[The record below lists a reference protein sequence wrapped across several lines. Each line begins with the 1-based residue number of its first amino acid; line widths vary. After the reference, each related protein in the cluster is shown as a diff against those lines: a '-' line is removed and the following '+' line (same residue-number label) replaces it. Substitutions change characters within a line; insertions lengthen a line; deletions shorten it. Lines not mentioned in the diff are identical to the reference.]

1 LPAAYVADSP
11 EGKQSPFTLQM
22 PSVPLSASRQI
33 SWEVHLQQYLQK
45 CAPLSVDKVSSLTE
59 VVHKQPHLPEPWWS
73 IIQHA
78 ESQQAACQSDPKP
91 RDKRQ
96 GLAMLQLYEWATKQ
110 VPRHGNYNND
120 AFLKLWI
127 GYAKQQW

>member
-1 LPAAYVADSP
+1 
-11 EGKQSPFTLQM
+11 M

-45 CAPLSVDKVSSLTE
+45 CAPFSVDKVSSLTE
-59 VVHKQPHLPEPWWS
+59 AVHKQPHLPEPWWS

-78 ESQQAACQSDPKP
+78 ESQQAACQPDPKP
-91 RDKRQ
+91 HDKRQ

-110 VPRHGNYNND
+110 VPRQGNYDND
-120 AFLKLWI
+120 AFVKLWI

>member
-1 LPAAYVADSP
+1 MQLCVLRKRDLVCNAQTPNVP
-11 EGKQSPFTLQM
+11 QSAL
-22 PSVPLSASRQI
+22 RQI

-45 CAPLSVDKVSSLTE
+45 CAPSAADKAASLTDA
-59 VVHKQPHLPEPWWS
+59 VHKQPHLPEPWWS
-73 IIQHA
+73 LIQLA
-78 ESQQAACQSDPKP
+78 ESQHDASHTNSKPSDN
-91 RDKRQ
+91 RQ

-110 VPRHGNYNND
+110 VPRQGNYDND